1 MYDAIVIGLGGM
13 GSATLYHLARKG
25 CRVLGLE
32 QFEIGHALGSSHGST
47 RIIRLAYCE
56 GPEYVPLLQAAYHY
70 WRELERAAGSAEPL
84 LHVSGGL
91 DIGPEG
97 SWTVAGSKRSCLEH
111 GLEFEELDGTEVN
124 RRFAGYRLPSSM
136 RAIYQPDGGYLLSE
150 AAIRAHIA
158 GAVEAGAFVR
168 SGVTVASW
176 ERHRTGL
183 LVETDAATFQTKR
196 LVVTAGPWIGRLSPA
211 LRPFCRAERQVML
224 WTAPTVPQLFQPARF
239 PVFNIESPLGRFYG
253 TPDHNG
259 QGFKIGKCHHLR
271 QSVEDPS
278 AMDRDCHPEDEA
290 VLREG
295 VASYF
300 PAADGSTRRMA
311 ACIFTNTPDGHF
323 ILDSLPDHENVFV
336 AAGFSGHGYK
346 FCSVVGKVMADL
358 CQGCSPAWD
367 IDRFRLGPER
377 LADWT

>member
-13 GSATLYHLARKG
+13 GSATLYHLAQKG

-56 GPEYVPLLQAAYHY
+56 GPEYVPLLQAAYRY
-70 WRELERAAGSAEPL
+70 WRELERVAGSAEPL

-91 DIGPEG
+91 DIGPDG

-124 RRFAGYRLPSSM
+124 RRFAGYRLPASM

-150 AAIRAHIA
+150 AAIRAHIT

-168 SGVTVASW
+168 SGVTVVNW

-183 LVETDAATFQTKR
+183 RVETDAATFQTKR

-211 LRPFCRAERQVML
+211 LHPFCRAERQVML
-224 WTAPTVPQLFQPARF
+224 WTAPTAPQHFQPARF

-253 TPDHNG
+253 IPDHSG

-271 QSVEDPS
+271 QCVEDPDS
-278 AMDRDCHPEDEA
+278 MDRDCHPEDEA
-290 VLREG
+290 VLRQG
-295 VASYF
+295 IASYF
-300 PAADGSTRRMA
+300 PAAGGSTRRMA

-346 FCSVVGKVMADL
+346 FCSVIGRVMADL
-358 CQGCSPAWD
+358 CQGCSPEWD